1 MVKKLAIFG
10 GTILVVSGQLI
21 GPAWAQDSPPAVNV
35 GITVDQAYAA
45 IPHRHI
51 VWDDSHSPIPQ
62 SGRTYLG
69 TMFQVI
75 DEAVELRVAGQL
87 DFSAGRFD
95 SDDIVGQFDELIA
108 YARGLTVPARLS
120 NYHRYIVRCLSSERK
135 VFADWKSQQANF
147 PYAQDIAKDPD
158 VLDASRAVHAAY
170 LCLVLIYPNETRNN
184 KDAFYDYHCALDF
197 L

>member
-1 MVKKLAIFG
+1 MRKTTMVLAAVFLFG
-10 GTILVVSGQLI
+10 GTLI
-21 GPAWAQDSPPAVNV
+21 RPARGQDSPPAVNV

-120 NYHRYIVRCLSSERK
+120 YYHRYIVRCLSSERK
-135 VFADWKSQQANF
+135 VFADWKSQQTNF